1 MGSYGMKEITTKMT
15 SIIFDENEILSGIQK
30 LSPQDGDILLFYI
43 KTDDNG
49 MPLIDL
55 ETVQQTAEMLMDIL
69 DDTNQAIF
77 LFDKICLFSIENSK
91 EVVKRLEKTISTIQ
105 EANDKVR
112 DIENGNSEESF
123 LVIDGKK
130 EMGHDS

>member
-1 MGSYGMKEITTKMT
+1 MT

-49 MPLIDL
+49 MPLVDL

-112 DIENGNSEESF
+112 DIENGNSEEGF
-123 LVIDGKK
+123 LIIDGKK